1 MQMVESHAYVILF
14 FIKSMEIL
22 SAYVDI
28 KDIVEFLHSDSLFK
42 ATLQLLRLS
51 ANDGSAFYTS
61 LGTTSKDWP
70 VTDVGIQN
78 PSTLPCRV
86 SL

>member
-28 KDIVEFLHSDSLFK
+28 KDIVESSTQIPSSRPFCSCSDY
-42 ATLQLLRLS
+42 QLMMALRFIL
-51 ANDGSAFYTS
+51 
-61 LGTTSKDWP
+61 LWEL
-70 VTDVGIQN
+70 
-78 PSTLPCRV
+78 LPKIGQ
-86 SL
+86 